1 MIWGYFASEWGSNEV
16 VSFNG
21 ETKTISVNSGVTS
34 LDIRKDV
41 YSAWVRW
48 VSRDFNARYISAMR
62 FSGMDAIPGGETG
75 GVFFLRN
82 GWKLLYDPSVVAV
95 DGVLYSDNYDTAYY
109 TYYGLPVYP
118 AKASALVVASANQIT
133 EQYLND
139 ALISIA
145 GTQYTLQQITD
156 AVWTRAQRE
165 LTAATTSS
173 LTEAQNKQL
182 MNALTTSKFIAL
194 KG

>member
-48 VSRDFNARYISAMR
+48 VSRDFNARYIPAMR
-62 FSGMDAIPGGETG
+62 FSGMDTIPGGETG

-109 TYYGLPVYP
+109 THDGLPVYP

-145 GTQYTLQQITD
+145 GTQYTLEQIAA
-156 AVWTRAQRE
+156 AVRNAMVGDIY
-165 LTAATTSS
+165 AAS
-173 LTEAQNKQL
+173 L
-182 MNALTTSKFIAL
+182 I
-194 KG
+194 